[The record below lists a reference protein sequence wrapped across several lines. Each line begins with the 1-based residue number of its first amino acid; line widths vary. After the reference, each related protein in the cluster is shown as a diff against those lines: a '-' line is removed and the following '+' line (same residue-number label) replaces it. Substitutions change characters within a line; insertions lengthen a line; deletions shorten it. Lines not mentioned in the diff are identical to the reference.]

1 MTDNTADESSNATL
15 EDRIIAALRTVYDP
29 EIPVNIHELG
39 LIYDLN
45 IDDAGKVEIK
55 MTLTS
60 PACPV
65 AGALVGQVET
75 KARAVEGVTD
85 AKVELVWDPP
95 WTPDRMSE
103 AAKLAL
109 NLDMDDAGSSRP
121 GGPKTYGI
129 GRID

>member
-1 MTDNTADESSNATL
+1 MIENTHMTDNTADESGSATL
-15 EDRIIAALRTVYDP
+15 ESRIIAALQTV
-29 EIPVNIHELG
+29 
-39 LIYDLN
+39 YDLN

-95 WTPDRMSE
+95 WTPDRMTE

-109 NLDMDDAGSSRP
+109 NLDIDAAGSSRP